1 MLAEPP
7 YSPIT
12 ALNAALFRLFKRFY
26 FLEFG
31 EGGAGCK
38 KIMILDIPLPELLQN
53 IETCCCFAPILKK
66 KIYYFE
72 MDVIT

>member
-31 EGGAGCK
+31 EGGTGCK
-38 KIMILDIPLPELLQN
+38 KIMILHIPLPELLQN
-53 IETCCCFAPILKK
+53 IKICCCFAPFLKRK
-66 KIYYFE
+66 KVLEF
-72 MDVIT
+72 